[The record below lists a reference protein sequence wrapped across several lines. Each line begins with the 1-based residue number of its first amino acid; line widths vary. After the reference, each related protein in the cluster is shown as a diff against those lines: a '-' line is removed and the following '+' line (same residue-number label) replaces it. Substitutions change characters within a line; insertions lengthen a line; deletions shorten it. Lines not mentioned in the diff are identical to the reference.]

1 MGDSTRNRLTNR
13 SSQPLAV
20 PMSSFYDDFNIEI
33 RSSARSR
40 QRWLSSVSL
49 DRLVSHGFPA

>member
-20 PMSSFYDDFNIEI
+20 PMSSFCMTSTLKFVAALALA
-33 RSSARSR
+33 S
-40 QRWLSSVSL
+40 
-49 DRLVSHGFPA
+49 GG